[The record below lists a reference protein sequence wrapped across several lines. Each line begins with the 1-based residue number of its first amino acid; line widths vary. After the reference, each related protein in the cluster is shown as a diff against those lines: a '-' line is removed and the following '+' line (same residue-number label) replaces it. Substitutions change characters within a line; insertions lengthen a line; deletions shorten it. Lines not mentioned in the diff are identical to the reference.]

1 MSTDNP
7 FAASGGVWRAGQGSP
22 PGEWTPVTPLK
33 TMRIEAASNAF
44 SSKPKGACIKRKRKK
59 GEIVTPAL
67 EDCYYEE
74 EE

>member
-1 MSTDNP
+1 MKSSAQNP
-7 FAASGGVWRAGQGSP
+7 FAASGGVFGKKGSSSA
-22 PGEWTPVTPLK
+22 WTPVTPLK

-44 SSKPKGACIKRKRKK
+44 PSKPKGACKKRKRKK